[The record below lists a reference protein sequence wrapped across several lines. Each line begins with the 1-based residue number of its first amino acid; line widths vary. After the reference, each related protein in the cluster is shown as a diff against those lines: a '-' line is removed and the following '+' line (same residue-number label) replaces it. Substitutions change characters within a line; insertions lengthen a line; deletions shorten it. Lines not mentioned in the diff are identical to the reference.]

1 MLDEKIKELRES
13 KRVLLERNNRY
24 YTEMQ
29 NMIPQDMKDKY
40 RAMCIELKAT
50 DEELRSLEDLKASM
64 EPVDDGHNEGEIL

>member
-13 KRVLLERNNRY
+13 KRILLERNNRY

-29 NMIPQDMKDKY
+29 NMIPQEMKDKY

-50 DEELRSLEDLKASM
+50 DEELRSLEDLKSSM
-64 EPVDDGHNEGEIL
+64 EPTDDGHNEGEIL

>member
-29 NMIPQDMKDKY
+29 NMIPQEMKDKY

-64 EPVDDGHNEGEIL
+64 EHVSDGHNEGEIL